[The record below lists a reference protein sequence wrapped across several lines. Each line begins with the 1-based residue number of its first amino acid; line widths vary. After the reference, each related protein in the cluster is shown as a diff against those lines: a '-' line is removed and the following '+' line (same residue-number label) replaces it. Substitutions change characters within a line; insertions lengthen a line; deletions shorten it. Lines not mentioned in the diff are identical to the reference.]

1 MRLYGVRPV
10 FVRHPLKS
18 FLIGVGV
25 LGGLAVA
32 VMGIALLLA
41 LLVAGGAVAWIYR
54 LVRNSAAGTARST
67 EEGVIEGEFQVV
79 PQTGKDY
86 PRQLGLDGPA
96 RG

>member
-18 FLIGVGV
+18 LLIGTGV
-25 LGGLAVA
+25 LAGLAVA
-32 VMGIALLLA
+32 AMGIFVLLA
-41 LLVAGGAVAWIYR
+41 LLLVGAAVAFVYR
-54 LVRNSAAGTARST
+54 LIRHAAQGPGAADD
-67 EEGVIEGEFQVV
+67 GVIEGEFQVIK
-79 PQTGKDY
+79 PDPKDY

>member
-18 FLIGVGV
+18 LLIGTGV
-25 LGGLAVA
+25 LAGLAVA
-32 VMGIALLLA
+32 AMGIFVLLA
-41 LLVAGGAVAWIYR
+41 LLIVGAAVAFVYR
-54 LVRNSAAGTARST
+54 LIRNAAQGTSAAGDH
-67 EEGVIEGEFQVV
+67 GVIEGEFQVIK
-79 PQTGKDY
+79 PDAKDY

>member
-18 FLIGVGV
+18 LLIGTGV
-25 LGGLAVA
+25 LAGLAVA
-32 VMGIALLLA
+32 AMGIFVLLA
-41 LLVAGGAVAWIYR
+41 LLIVGAAVAFVYR
-54 LVRNSAAGTARST
+54 LIRHSVQGTTAT
-67 EEGVIEGEFQVV
+67 GEDGVIEGEFQVIK
-79 PQTGKDY
+79 PDPKDY